1 MSLFMHKSKNE
12 ENRLLAGDPRD
23 PRYIA
28 SCLELARDLRVCLHL
43 DFVLNRRQ
51 ISQLRSVC
59 VAVEG
64 RHFVVCL
71 LEDVPR
77 LPPAGMETQV
87 YFTVRG
93 GRRSVPCSFTTR
105 LESLRRERGG
115 QYMTFPMPDV
125 MEHNQRRFNV
135 RIDVEKESIP
145 GFSVWHGALSSGGD
159 SSGGLRLDVRDTC
172 REYPRLLPR
181 ELLMVKGDFSL
192 PDKPPL
198 PLSMVGSI
206 VRINVSERQRL
217 KSLAVRFQRWL
228 QTRDDRNVWLKVDE
242 QGGVP
247 AVGVWI
253 FHILLERNRL
263 IRAEQ

>member
-1 MSLFMHKSKNE
+1 M
-12 ENRLLAGDPRD
+12 
-23 PRYIA
+23 
-28 SCLELARDLRVCLHL
+28 LHYTPAL
-43 DFVLNRRQ
+43 YSGKEYL
-51 ISQLRSVC
+51 
-59 VAVEG
+59 
-64 RHFVVCL
+64 
-71 LEDVPR
+71 
-77 LPPAGMETQV
+77 LPP
-87 YFTVRG
+87 
-93 GRRSVPCSFTTR
+93 VP
-105 LESLRRERGG
+105 
-115 QYMTFPMPDV
+115 D
-125 MEHNQRRFNV
+125 
-135 RIDVEKESIP
+135 DKD
-145 GFSVWHGALSSGGD
+145 ALCY
-159 SSGGLRLDVRDTC
+159 R
-172 REYPRLLPR
+172 
-181 ELLMVKGDFSL
+181 K